1 MDSVDWLLVA
11 LPILLVASVTVYA
24 NRYLKSVAD
33 FMSGGRLAGRYL
45 LSTARS
51 EMGAGAIGYVAMFEW
66 FSHGGFSVTWWNQL
80 STPVGLA
87 LAITGFVVY
96 RYRQTRALTLA
107 QFFEM
112 RYSRNFRL
120 ASGIL
125 GFIAGILNFGV
136 IPVIGGKFMVHFL
149 DLPQTIPLLSIQAPT
164 YLVLMGGFLTIT

>member
-1 MDSVDWLLVA
+1 MHLIDWLIVA
-11 LPILLVASVTVYA
+11 IPVLIVASVTLYA

-66 FSHGGFSVTWWNQL
+66 FSQGGFSVTWWGQL
-80 STPVGLA
+80 AGPVGLI
-87 LAITGFVVY
+87 LAISGFVTY

-112 RYSRNFRL
+112 RYSR
-120 ASGIL
+120 
-125 GFIAGILNFGV
+125 
-136 IPVIGGKFMVHFL
+136 
-149 DLPQTIPLLSIQAPT
+149 
-164 YLVLMGGFLTIT
+164 

>member
-1 MDSVDWLLVA
+1 MHLVDWLLVL
-11 LPILLVASVTVYA
+11 LPVVIVGGVTLYA

-66 FSHGGFSVTWWNQL
+66 FSNGGFPVMWWNQL
-80 STPVGLA
+80 SAPVGLV

-112 RYSRNFRL
+112 RYGRNFRL
-120 ASGIL
+120 ATG
-125 GFIAGILNFGV
+125 
-136 IPVIGGKFMVHFL
+136 
-149 DLPQTIPLLSIQAPT
+149 LL
-164 YLVLMGGFLTIT
+164 

>member
-1 MDSVDWLLVA
+1 MHLIDWLLVV
-11 LPILLVASVTVYA
+11 LPVLIVAAVTIYA

-66 FSHGGFSVTWWNQL
+66 FSKGGFPVTWWSQIA
-80 STPVGLA
+80 SPVALI
-87 LAITGFVVY
+87 LAISGFVVY

-112 RYSRNFRL
+112 RYSTRFRL
-120 ASGIL
+120 ATGVL
-125 GFIAGILNFGV
+125 GFIAGVLNFGV
-136 IPVIGGKFMVHFL
+136 IPVVGGKMMAAFL
-149 DLPQTIPLLSIQAPT
+149 ELPQS
-164 YLVLMGGFLTIT
+164 VHCG